1 MTTRRAFM
9 TASAAMMAAFALPP
23 TARSWAKNSL
33 TLGAK
38 RIDTIH
44 DGSLVLPGNFIFEP
58 MPQDALA
65 PILQQYNLPR
75 DRLTPDCNM
84 TLVRDED
91 NVILFDVGSG
101 PSFQPTAGKALQA
114 LEALD
119 LSVEDVTHIVFTHGH
134 PDHLWGLLDDFDDP
148 LFPNATHMIGKT
160 EWDYWMDP
168 NTVNTIGTA
177 RAAFAVGAQRR
188 LEVIEDAI
196 TFFKDGEEILP
207 GIAARASVGHTP
219 GHMSFE
225 VRDGSE
231 SLMIIGDAIGNHHV
245 AFERPDWAS
254 GSDQDQPKAAKSRAS
269 LLDQIASENMR
280 LIGFHLPN
288 GGIGRAERHETGYR
302 FVPEV

>member
-1 MTTRRAFM
+1 MTTRREFLKG
-9 TASAAMMAAFALPP
+9 SAAMMAAMALTPP
-23 TARSWAKNSL
+23 GIAWAKNSL
-33 TLGAK
+33 MLGK
-38 RIDTIH
+38 KQIDTIH
-44 DGSLVLPGNFIFEP
+44 DGTLVLPGSFIFEP
-58 MPQDALA
+58 MPKDELA
-65 PILQQYNLPR
+65 PILKQYHLSG
-75 DRLTPDCNM
+75 DRLEPECNM
-84 TLVRDED
+84 TLVRDGD
-91 NVILFDVGSG
+91 SVILFDVGSG
-101 PSFQPTAGKALQA
+101 PNFQPTAGKALEA

-119 LSVEDVTHIVFTHGH
+119 LSVEDVTHIVFTHAH

-148 LFPNATHMIGKT
+148 LFPNATHMIGKA

-177 RAAFAVGAQRR
+177 RTAFAVGAQRR

-245 AFERPDWAS
+245 AFEKPDWAS
-254 GSDQDQPKAAKSRAS
+254 GSDQDQPTAAKTRLG
-269 LLDQIASENMR
+269 LLDQIASEKMR
-280 LIGFHLPN
+280 LIGFHLPD
-288 GGIGRAERHETGYR
+288 GGMGHAEKHDGGFR
-302 FVPEV
+302 FIPEV